1 MEKRWRSRARRNSHF
16 GAHIELK
23 RALMSISQSG
33 LVTAKPN
40 HKIKLADIDPRAK
53 GDFDDK
59 DAGKA
64 HARDLV
70 KRIAKLQRALYA
82 EHKQALLIVLQ
93 ATDTGGK
100 DGTIRHLLTGVN
112 PQGVRVTSFGVPTPI
127 EAAHDFLW
135 RIHANTPA
143 LGMIGV
149 FNRSHY
155 EDVLVVRVHD
165 LVPKKV
171 WQTRYEAINNFE
183 KLLTQSGTTVLKFY
197 LHISKEEQQERL
209 QSRLDNPDKN
219 WKFKAADLKER
230 ESWDDYQAAYED
242 MINKCSTDWA
252 PWNIVPAD
260 RKWARNI
267 AIAEKVLATLEAMNP
282 QYPKADFDASAVE
295 IEG

>member
-1 MEKRWRSRARRNSHF
+1 
-16 GAHIELK
+16 
-23 RALMSISQSG
+23 MSISKSG
-33 LVTAKPN
+33 LVTAKPDS
-40 HKIKLADIDPRAK
+40 KIRLADIDPRAK

-59 DAGKA
+59 DAGKE

-70 KRIAKLQRALYA
+70 RRIAKLQRALYA
-82 EHKQALLIVLQ
+82 EHKQSLLIVLQ

-112 PQGVRVTSFGVPTPI
+112 PQGVRVTSFGVPT
-127 EAAHDFLW
+127 EQETSHDFLW
-135 RIHANTPA
+135 RIHANAPA

-165 LVPKKV
+165 LVPERV
-171 WQTRYEAINNFE
+171 WKTRYEAINNFE
-183 KLLTQSGTTVLKFY
+183 KLLTQSGTTILKFY
-197 LHISKEEQQERL
+197 LHISKDEQKERL
-209 QSRLDNPDKN
+209 QSRLDEPDKN
-219 WKFKAADLKER
+219 WKFKPADLKER

-260 RKWARNI
+260 RKWARDI

-282 QYPKADFDASAVE
+282 QYPTADFAPATIE
-295 IEG
+295 ID

>member
-1 MEKRWRSRARRNSHF
+1 
-16 GAHIELK
+16 
-23 RALMSISQSG
+23 MSISKSG

-40 HKIKLADIDPRAK
+40 HKIKLADIDTRAK

-59 DAGKA
+59 DAGKL

-70 KRIAKLQRALYA
+70 RRIAKLQRALYA
-82 EHKQALLIVLQ
+82 ERKQSLLIVLQ

-100 DGTIRHLLTGVN
+100 DGAIRHLLTGVN
-112 PQGVRVTSFGVPTPI
+112 PQGVRVTPFGVPTPV

-135 RIHANTPA
+135 RVHAATPA
-143 LGMIGV
+143 AGMIGV

-165 LVPKKV
+165 LVPEKV
-171 WQTRYEAINNFE
+171 WRARYEAINNFE
-183 KLLTQSGTTVLKFY
+183 KLLTQSGTTIVKFY
-197 LHISKEEQQERL
+197 LHISKEEQKERL
-209 QSRLDNPDKN
+209 QARLDNPDKN
-219 WKFKAADLKER
+219 WKFSTADLKER
-230 ESWDDYQAAYED
+230 ESWDAYQAAFEE
-242 MINKCSTDWA
+242 MINKCSTTWA

-282 QYPKADFDASAVE
+282 QYPDVDFDPSAIE
-295 IEG
+295 IDG

>member
-1 MEKRWRSRARRNSHF
+1 
-16 GAHIELK
+16 
-23 RALMSISQSG
+23 MSISKSG

-40 HKIKLADIDPRAK
+40 HKIKLADIDPRSK

-59 DAGKA
+59 EAGKL

-70 KRIAKLQRALYA
+70 RRIAKLQRALYA
-82 EHKQALLIVLQ
+82 EHKQSLLIVLQ

-127 EAAHDFLW
+127 ESSHDFLW
-135 RIHANTPA
+135 RIHANAPA

-171 WQTRYEAINNFE
+171 WKTRYEAINNFE
-183 KLLTQSGTTVLKFY
+183 ELLTQSGTTVLKFY
-197 LHISKEEQQERL
+197 LHISKEEQKERL
-209 QSRLDNPDKN
+209 QSRLDEPDKN
-219 WKFKAADLKER
+219 WKFKPADLKER
-230 ESWDDYQAAYED
+230 ESWDDYQIAYED
-242 MINKCSTDWA
+242 MINNCSTDWA

-267 AIAEKVLATLEAMNP
+267 AIAEKVLATLEGMNP
-282 QYPKADFDASAVE
+282 QYPIADFDPATVE
-295 IEG
+295 ID